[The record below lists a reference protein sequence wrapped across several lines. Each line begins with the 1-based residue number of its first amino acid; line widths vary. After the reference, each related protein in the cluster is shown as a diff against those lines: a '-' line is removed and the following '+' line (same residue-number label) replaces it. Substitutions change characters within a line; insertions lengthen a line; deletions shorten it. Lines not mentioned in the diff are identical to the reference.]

1 MRDKSLLVPAF
12 MLGIATGITAAVLVG
27 LLILLVLP

>member
-12 MLGIATGITAAVLVG
+12 MLGLVAGVQLVLII